1 MKRCLILLLGC
12 FMAFGSLKAQSI
24 QEYTVKVGEVVK
36 LEIPSDGRALLSRA
50 TNRRGEWDVNET
62 YLEVESSSWDHA
74 YVRGKAA
81 TSGTTPVQLTVTFNM
96 NGHYGDHYYASY
108 RVKVLP
114 SGPTS
119 ITVRPSELRLTV
131 GETYTLQA
139 SITGTAGTYKWSSD
153 YPSIVSVEGDGLQ
166 GHITAKQQGASFVR
180 VRTNTDCMDACYVI
194 VKEKDT
200 DIETVSNDDKR
211 AFKIVDGRIEF
222 DNDSCV
228 SVYDVSGRIVFNG
241 TTKLIDG
248 LSKECY
254 IIVIGG
260 ESHKVVIG

>member
-1 MKRCLILLLGC
+1 
-12 FMAFGSLKAQSI
+12 MAFGSLKAQSI

-139 SITGTAGTYKWSSD
+139 SITGTAGTYRWSSD

-166 GHITAKQQGASFVR
+166 GHITALEQGASFVR

-194 VKEKDT
+194 VKEKEEDT
-200 DIETVSNDDKR
+200 AIEAVGNEDKR
-211 AFKIVDGRIEF
+211 AFKIVDGRIEL
-222 DNDSCV
+222 DDYSYV
-228 SVYDVSGRIVFNG
+228 SLYDVSGRIVFNG

-248 LSKECY
+248 LSKGCY